1 MENIFEYILV
11 TLALL
16 SSCKE
21 EIELNKDSDY
31 AIIPQPESI
40 IKGKCRF
47 EITNST
53 TIRVFPLTEET
64 KLAADFLSNLLANPT
79 GYEFNITESD
89 KVSSNCMTFLIDDS
103 VKNEEGYVLY
113 ITPKHVLVKA
123 RTAAGLFYA
132 VQSIRQMLPVEVEKA
147 EILNDIK
154 LSLPACKIEDA
165 PRFVYR
171 GMHLDV
177 SRHFFPVEYIKRYI
191 DMIALHKMN
200 TFHWHLTDD
209 QGWRIE
215 IKKYPKLTEVGA
227 FRAQTVKSF
236 RTGEQPSD
244 FNGKRYGGF
253 YTQEDVRDIVSY
265 AKSRF
270 VTIIPEIEMPGHAL
284 AALASYPEYS
294 CTGGPF
300 KVAEKWGIFEDVYCA
315 GNDSVFTFLEDVLSE
330 VVDLFP
336 GKYIHI
342 GGDECPKVRWKK
354 CPKCQKRIKERGLEN
369 ELELQSYFITRIE
382 KFLLSKGRNIIG
394 WDEILGGGIAPNA
407 TIMSWRGEE
416 GGIAASAQKH
426 NVIMTPNLFTYYNY
440 YQTDPKGE
448 PQAAGR
454 ILSLEKAYSYDPMPK
469 DISEEQKKYIIGTQ
483 GCLWTEFFPTAEL
496 MEYMVYPR
504 MFAMSEVGWTLKE
517 YKDFD
522 NFVTRLEKNRNRYD
536 MIGINYFK
544 GDYYHNEEYIKFN
557 IDS

>member
-1 MENIFEYILV
+1 MKNIFAYILV

-21 EIELNKDSDY
+21 EIELNKDRDY

-40 IKGKCRF
+40 IIGKGRF

-89 KVSSNCMTFLIDDS
+89 KVSSNCITFLIDDS

-113 ITPKHVLVKA
+113 ITPKHMLVKA

-147 EILNDIK
+147 EIINDIK

-171 GMHLDV
+171 GMHLDIG
-177 SRHFFPVEYIKRYI
+177 RHFFPVEYIKRYI

-200 TFHWHLTDD
+200 TFHWHLTED

-227 FRAQTVKSF
+227 FRAQTIKSF
-236 RTGEQPSD
+236 KTGEQPSD

-253 YTQEDVRDIVSY
+253 YTQEEVRNIVSY
-265 AKSRF
+265 AKSHF
-270 VTIIPEIEMPGHAL
+270 VTIIPEIEMPGHAI

-336 GKYIHI
+336 GEYIHI

-354 CPKCQKRIKERGLEN
+354 CPKCQKRIKEQDLEN

-394 WDEILGGGIAPNA
+394 WDEILEGGIAPNA

-440 YQTDPKGE
+440 YQTDPQGE

-536 MIGINYFK
+536 VIGINYFK

-557 IDS
+557 NR

>member
-1 MENIFEYILV
+1 MKNIFAYILV

-21 EIELNKDSDY
+21 EIELNKDRDY

-40 IKGKCRF
+40 IKGKGRF

-89 KVSSNCMTFLIDDS
+89 KVSSNCITFLIDDS

-113 ITPKHVLVKA
+113 ITPKHMLVKA

-147 EILNDIK
+147 EIINDIK

-171 GMHLDV
+171 GMNLDIG
-177 SRHFFPVEYIKRYI
+177 RHFFPVEYIKRYI

-200 TFHWHLTDD
+200 TFHWHLTED

-236 RTGEQPSD
+236 KTGEQPSD
-244 FNGKRYGGF
+244 FNGKGYGGF
-253 YTQEDVRDIVSY
+253 YTQEEVRDIVSY

-270 VTIIPEIEMPGHAL
+270 VTIIPEIEMPGHAI

-336 GKYIHI
+336 GEYIHI

-354 CPKCQKRIKERGLEN
+354 CPKCQKRIKEQDLEN

-394 WDEILGGGIAPNA
+394 WDEILEGGIAPNA

-440 YQTDPKGE
+440 YQTDPQGE

-469 DISEEQKKYIIGTQ
+469 DLSEEQKKYIIGTQ

-536 MIGINYFK
+536 VIGINYFK

-557 IDS
+557 NR

>member
-1 MENIFEYILV
+1 MKNIFAYILV

-21 EIELNKDSDY
+21 EIELNKDRDY

-40 IKGKCRF
+40 IIGKGRF

-89 KVSSNCMTFLIDDS
+89 KVSSNCITFLIDDS

-113 ITPKHVLVKA
+113 ITPKHMLVKA

-147 EILNDIK
+147 EIINDIK

-171 GMHLDV
+171 GMHLDIG
-177 SRHFFPVEYIKRYI
+177 RHFFPVEYIKRYI

-200 TFHWHLTDD
+200 TFHWHLTED

-236 RTGEQPSD
+236 KTGEQPSD

-253 YTQEDVRDIVSY
+253 YTQEEVRDIVSY
-265 AKSRF
+265 AKSHF
-270 VTIIPEIEMPGHAL
+270 VTIIPEIEMPGHAI

-336 GKYIHI
+336 GEYIHI

-354 CPKCQKRIKERGLEN
+354 CPKCQKRIKEQDLEN

-394 WDEILGGGIAPNA
+394 WDEILEGGIAPNA

-440 YQTDPKGE
+440 YQTDPQGE

-536 MIGINYFK
+536 VIGINYFK

-557 IDS
+557 NR